1 MLRCT
6 DCGAALA
13 VDQRYCLDCGRRI
26 SPLPANVAAY
36 IDALEH
42 RHRRPAFVMA
52 HEPEAAE
59 SELAPFLPFAVPS
72 ARAAAVAVLGTLA
85 FGTLLGSGATSLASS
100 PIILALGGPATVAPP
115 VVSNTAPTTSGGGGA
130 GAGGNGG
137 ADGGGGGSGASV
149 ADNSGAGGSSP
160 SGATPS
166 DTGTTTAT
174 TTTTS
179 TSHWPPVKHVFV
191 IMLADQGYAT
201 SFSTAS
207 HDKYLNKTL
216 ADKGEVVPNYYGVT
230 PGALANEIALISGQ
244 GPTVQT
250 SANCPLFSAIEP
262 AKLGADHQILGDGC
276 VYPKKTETLAGQL
289 TAAHDTWKAY
299 VEGLGPA
306 TGEARDN
313 AAHNARDSAAHNS
326 HRAQGSR
333 RSHASQ
339 QARVSSAER
348 GVGRKGDKRS
358 HMVLAA
364 SCRRPALGAADQEQT
379 AASSS
384 DYVTWRNPFV
394 YFQSITSQKSCQT
407 DDVGISQLA
416 TDLKSESTTPS
427 LSYIVP
433 GPCDDG
439 SDTPCRPNA
448 PAGTP
453 QSDKFL
459 KTVVPEILASPAYK
473 DEGVLFITFD
483 QAPQSGPNADDSSCC
498 SNPTYANLPTT
509 TSTTPTTTT
518 TSMTPTSPYSAQTA
532 MDTAQSSTSTTTTST
547 STSTTPTSTSTT
559 PTSTAQAS
567 MDTTP
572 TATTSTTP
580 TTSTSSTPT
589 STSTTPTSTSTTPTS
604 TSTTPTTTS
613 TTPTT
618 TSTTPTSTSTTPTTT
633 STTPSDLLPGET
645 PGGGQVG
652 MLVISSYVTPKSSD
666 DVDQAN
672 HFSLLAL
679 IEDLFSLKPLGYAAD
694 ATPFSTGS
702 TGLFNAYSG

>member
-1 MLRCT
+1 MTKVLGPGDRAIRETDAPRPCGGQAVSTAEIENLRLRAILRCT

-36 IDALEH
+36 IDALER

-52 HEPEAAE
+52 REPEATA
-59 SELAPFLPFAVPS
+59 SELASFLPFTVPS

-85 FGTLLGSGATSLASS
+85 FGTLLGSGVTSLASS
-100 PIILALGGPATVAPP
+100 PLVLALGGPAALAPP
-115 VVSNTAPTTSGGGGA
+115 VVSTPTPTTGGGG
-130 GAGGNGG
+130 GGGGGGGNSGG
-137 ADGGGGGSGASV
+137 GGGGGSGASV

-160 SGATPS
+160 SGGTPS
-166 DTGTTTAT
+166 DTGTTTTT

-179 TSHWPPVKHVFV
+179 TSQWPPVKHVFV

-201 SFSTAS
+201 SFSAAS

-230 PGALANEIALISGQ
+230 PGDLANEIALISGQ

-250 SANCPLFSAIEP
+250 SANCPIFSAIEP
-262 AKLGADHQILGDGC
+262 AKLGADHQLLGDGC

-299 VEGLGPA
+299 IEGLGPS
-306 TGEARDN
+306 TGEA
-313 AAHNARDSAAHNS
+313 HDSAAHTS
-326 HRAQGSR
+326 HRAQDRR

-339 QARVSSAER
+339 RARVSSTER

-358 HMVLAA
+358 HVVLAA
-364 SCRRPALGAADQEQT
+364 NCRRPALGAADLEQT

-407 DDVGISQLA
+407 DDVGIPQLA

-427 LSYIVP
+427 FSYIVP

-439 SDTPCRPNA
+439 SDTPCQPKA

-473 DEGVLFITFD
+473 DEGMLFITFD

-498 SNPTYANLPTT
+498 SNPTYPNL
-509 TSTTPTTTT
+509 
-518 TSMTPTSPYSAQTA
+518 A
-532 MDTAQSSTSTTTTST
+532 
-547 STSTTPTSTSTT
+547 
-559 PTSTAQAS
+559 
-567 MDTTP
+567 
-572 TATTSTTP
+572 
-580 TTSTSSTPT
+580 
-589 STSTTPTSTSTTPTS
+589 
-604 TSTTPTTTS
+604 TTTS

-618 TSTTPTSTSTTPTTT
+618 TSTTPTSPYTLQTALDTAQSSTSTTTTSTPPSSTAQASTDTTPTSTTSTTPTST
-633 STTPSDLLPGET
+633 STTPSSLLPGET

-666 DVDQAN
+666 DIDQAN

-679 IEDLFSLKPLGYAAD
+679 IEDLFSLKPIGYAAE

-702 TGLFNAYSG
+702 TGLFDAYSG